1 MLHEKIVKSV
11 LNQHKQRDS
20 WFLDDYSVN
29 GYEGCSCNCLYC
41 YMRGSKYGENMD
53 ERLSVKINAP
63 EILDKQLAARAKKQ
77 QYGFVAVGSAT
88 DAYIHQEENYRITER
103 MLTALLK
110 NRFPV
115 FISTK
120 RTGIKRDIALLKEI
134 DKQAILP
141 SDLKNTLNRGVILS
155 VSVSTMSETISNMLE
170 PGAATPAQRFNLVK
184 ELSELGFLTGVNA
197 IPSLPFISDTE
208 EELEKTIAAAKAH
221 HAQYILVGGLTL
233 FGMEPSDSKPL
244 FYKFLE
250 RYKPE
255 LISKYNDLYRDK
267 FYAPRYYQDKLKER
281 ADKLCRKYNIRNRI
295 AAQI

>member
-11 LNQHKQRDS
+11 LNKHKQRDS

-41 YMRGSKYGENMD
+41 YIRGSKYGENM
-53 ERLSVKINAP
+53 EEHLSVKINAP
-63 EILDKQLAARAKKQ
+63 EILDKQLAGRAKKN
-77 QYGFVAVGSAT
+77 QYGFVALGSAT
-88 DAYIHQEENYRITER
+88 DAYIHHEEKYRITQQ

-134 DKQAILP
+134 DKHAVLP
-141 SDLKNTLNRGVILS
+141 PDLKDTLNRGVILS
-155 VSVSTMSETISNMLE
+155 VSISTMDETIAGMLE
-170 PGAATPAQRFNLVK
+170 PGTATPSERLWLVK

-208 EELEKTIAAAKAH
+208 EELEKTIAAAREHNAH
-221 HAQYILVGGLTL
+221 YILVGGLTL
-233 FGMEPSDSKPL
+233 FGTGAADSKTL

-267 FYAPRYYQDKLKER
+267 FYTPRYYQDKLKER

-295 AAQI
+295 VE